1 MPYVCTVCEYD
12 CKYSMQINSIEILSS
27 VELANS
33 MRLIPCI
40 SEPNLI
46 AVSERRSTKAKSN
59 FLGPKP

>member
-1 MPYVCTVCEYD
+1 MPYVCAYERIYMIANT
-12 CKYSMQINSIEILSS
+12 NTIEILSS
-27 VELANS
+27 GELANS